1 MPSSRSTPRSL
12 HPAAWWLWAALL
24 AATAARTTNPL
35 VLALTIAVAG
45 WVVSARR
52 STAPWARSFATFLR
66 LGLFI
71 IVFRVGLQ
79 ILFGVRVPGTTIVT
93 LPSVALPE
101 WAAGFTLGGAVTLES
116 VAQAAVE
123 GLRLAAILACF
134 GAANSLASPFRL
146 LRCLPAVL
154 YEAGVAVTVALSIT
168 PQLSIEAARIR
179 DARRLRG
186 RPTSGAAGVRG
197 IALPVLEGALER
209 SVALAASMDTR
220 GYGRRGALRPGR
232 HRAVTIVTAAG
243 LGAVAIGTYGLLDAG
258 APAALGF
265 PLLALGS
272 LGLAS
277 SLFVRGRDATRTRY
291 RPDPWALA
299 EWITAASGALALA
312 GVLATAQTDPAALT
326 FTASP
331 LTAPELPL
339 PAALGLLC
347 GAAPAWLTP
356 LPPDRAAARAVAAA
370 APPVVPA

>member
-1 MPSSRSTPRSL
+1 MATARSTPRSL

-24 AATAARTTNPL
+24 AAAAARTTNPL

-45 WVVSARR
+45 WVVSSRR
-52 STAPWARSFATFLR
+52 STAPWARSFGTFLR
-66 LGLFI
+66 LGAFI
-71 IVFRVGLQ
+71 ICFRVVLQ
-79 ILFGVRVPGTTIVT
+79 VLFGVRVPGTTLVT
-93 LPSVALPE
+93 LPSVDLPE
-101 WAAGFTLGGAVTLES
+101 WAAGFTLGGEVTLEA

-168 PQLSIEAARIR
+168 PQLSIEAGRVR
-179 DARRLRG
+179 EARRLRG

-220 GYGRRGALRPGR
+220 GYGRRADMRPGAR
-232 HRAVTIVTAAG
+232 RAVTLVTAGG
-243 LGAVAIGTYGLLDAG
+243 LAAVAIGTYGLLDAG

-265 PLLALGS
+265 PLLAIGCLA
-272 LGLAS
+272 LAS
-277 SLFVRGRDATRTRY
+277 TLFVRGRDATRTRY
-291 RPDPWALA
+291 RPDPWVTA
-299 EWITAASGALALA
+299 EWTTAAAGALALA
-312 GVLATAQTDPAALT
+312 GVLATATVDPASLT
-326 FTASP
+326 FSASP
-331 LTAPELPL
+331 LTAPELPPL
-339 PAALGLLC
+339 ATLGLLC

-356 LPPDRAAARAVAAA
+356 LPPDRAAAVPDP
-370 APPVVPA
+370 APPAAVPA